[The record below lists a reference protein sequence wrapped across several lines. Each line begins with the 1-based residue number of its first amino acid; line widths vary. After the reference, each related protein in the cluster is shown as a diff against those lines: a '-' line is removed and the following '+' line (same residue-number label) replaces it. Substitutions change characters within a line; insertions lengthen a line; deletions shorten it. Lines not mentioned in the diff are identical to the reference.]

1 MTTGATQLP
10 LGLTSH
16 NNQSLFSDHYLDD
29 ILRRSDAWREAI
41 PQAEAFLVWLRDLYA
56 AEKAQ
61 LSHYNKDKLE
71 DKWFKPIFDR
81 LGHTEW
87 ELFLA
92 DAQQQHQQLTAQFIA
107 LETELNQ
114 HVYALF
120 HLTPE
125 EIQIIETSTKYNYG
139 GV

>member
-1 MTTGATQLP
+1 M
-10 LGLTSH
+10 
-16 NNQSLFSDHYLDD
+16 
-29 ILRRSDAWREAI
+29 R
-41 PQAEAFLVWLRDLYA
+41 
-56 AEKAQ
+56 
-61 LSHYNKDKLE
+61 
-71 DKWFKPIFDR
+71 DR
-81 LGHTEW
+81 LGEISMAITALSRQRYQLHQQTRHRILTDLGTTNGTLNNALTSWWNLDFPTFRAQIKTVFKRDIPLKERHEW

-92 DAQQQHQQLTAQFIA
+92 DARQQHQQFTAQIIA

-139 GV
+139 EV

>member
-1 MTTGATQLP
+1 MTSGATQLP

-29 ILRRSDAWREAI
+29 ILRRTDNLLKER
-41 PQAEAFLVWLRDLYA
+41 R
-56 AEKAQ
+56 
-61 LSHYNKDKLE
+61 
-71 DKWFKPIFDR
+71 
-81 LGHTEW
+81 EW

-92 DAQQQHQQLTAQFIA
+92 DAQQQHQQLTSQIIT

-114 HVYALF
+114 QVYALF
-120 HLTPE
+120 HLTQA

-139 GV
+139 EV